1 MRIGNLELRDKEIV
15 LWSKNQY
22 YCKIYEMISEGWE
35 IKGLYLSSGNTHIQL
50 SIFDLK
56 ETCIVIAFFDND
68 DDGVS
73 IIHPVGE
80 RLLELN
86 KLDRDNFFKLYERYR
101 NDRRY

>member
-1 MRIGNLELRDKEIV
+1 MRVGNLELRDKEIV

-22 YCKIYEMISEGWE
+22 YGKMDEMMSEGWK
-35 IKGLYLSSGNTHIQL
+35 INGLYLSYKNTHIQL
-50 SIFDLK
+50 SIFDKK
-56 ETCIVIAFFDND
+56 ESCIVIAFFDND

-80 RLLELN
+80 RLLDLN
-86 KLDRDNFFKLYERYR
+86 KRDRDNFFKLYERYR